1 LLLAQAKK
9 PSAAKKKAPAKKEAK
24 KGGGK
29 KKKSGFYSS
38 EEEEESSEEE
48 EEDSDGSTDDD
59 DLVPKLQDDHALLL
73 RVCLPLLRSRNSG
86 VVLAVA
92 ALHHYVGP
100 RDRAVLGRIG
110 RALVRVMRGHREV
123 TYVVLTNCV
132 EFARAQP
139 DMFRRYLKDFFIAVR
154 GQRCL
159 LLRLRRAGPE
169 ATWCSGM
176 PGGVP
181 VPSRRT
187 HPLCALC
194 ERCAHSSP
202 CPCPSLRSPLHHAS
216 HPLPPSPCPLTR
228 PTCRRSP
235 SPPSCGA

>member
-1 LLLAQAKK
+1 LLPAQAKK
-9 PSAAKKKAPAKKEAK
+9 PSAGKKKAPAKREAK
-24 KGGGK
+24 KGG

-48 EEDSDGSTDDD
+48 EEDSEGSTDDD

-154 GQRCL
+154 ARRLPLRLLL
-159 LLRLRRAGPE
+159 LLRRLLRAG
-169 ATWCSGM
+169 T
-176 PGGVP
+176 GG
-181 VPSRRT
+181 
-187 HPLCALC
+187 AGF
-194 ERCAHSSP
+194 A
-202 CPCPSLRSPLHHAS
+202 
-216 HPLPPSPCPLTR
+216 
-228 PTCRRSP
+228 
-235 SPPSCGA
+235 